1 MIIDVHGHFT
11 TTPPQVADFRQRQ
24 QQWFKTHG
32 TALPDAPPAVT
43 DDEIR
48 EGIEPRQL
56 RRMMERGVDLTIFS
70 PRAIGMD
77 HHTCDEASN
86 IVWARYCNDLID
98 RVCRLYPERFI
109 GVCQLPQAAGVR
121 PGAAV
126 LEEIDRRIGEQGFIG
141 VNLNPDPTGGRWS
154 DPPLWDK
161 DWWYPLYERLVHWDV
176 PAMLHVS
183 GCCNPHFEPAVA
195 SHYLNGDT
203 TAFVQ
208 CMTSEVFRD
217 FPSLRFVIPHGGG
230 AVPFH
235 WGRFRGLAQ
244 DRGLPELEE
253 GVLRNVW
260 FDTCV
265 YHQAGIDLMGRV
277 LPAKNI
283 LFASE
288 TFGAVQG
295 IDPRNNQAFDDTQ
308 RYIDAS
314 PEFDERTRR
323 SVYALNALQVYPRLR
338 QHAAV
343 ARWLATTGQ
352 GDG

>member
-141 VNLNPDPTGGRWS
+141 VNLNPDPTRGRWS

>member
-24 QQWFKTHG
+24 KQWFNAQG
-32 TALPDAPPAVT
+32 TALPEAPPEVT

-48 EGIEPRQL
+48 EGIEPNQL
-56 RRMMERGVDLTIFS
+56 RRMTARGVDLTIFS

-126 LEEIDRRIGEQGFIG
+126 IAEIDRRIGEQGFIG
-141 VNLNPDPTGGRWS
+141 VNLNPDPTGGRWI

-161 DWWYPLYERLVHWDV
+161 DWWYPLYERLVHWDI

-208 CMTSEVFRD
+208 CMTSEVFKD

-277 LPAKNI
+277 LPEKNI

-295 IDPRNNQAFDDTQ
+295 IDPRTNQAFDDTQ

-323 SVYALNALQVYPRLR
+323 SVYALNALQVYPRLQ
-338 QHAAV
+338 QHPAV
-343 ARWLATTGQ
+343 ARWLAAAGQ
-352 GDG
+352 GEG

>member
-195 SHYLNGDT
+195 SHYLYGDN

-352 GDG
+352 GEG

>member
-126 LEEIDRRIGEQGFIG
+126 IEEMDRRIGEQGFIG

-161 DWWYPLYERLVHWDV
+161 NWWYPLYERLVHWDV

-352 GDG
+352 GEG

>member
-24 QQWFKTHG
+24 QQWFNAHG
-32 TALPDAPPAVT
+32 SALPDAPPAVS
-43 DDEIR
+43 DEEIR

-56 RRMMERGVDLTIFS
+56 RRMKERGVDLTIFS

-86 IVWARYCNDLID
+86 IVWARSCNDLID
-98 RVCRLYPERFI
+98 RVCRLYPEQFI

-126 LEEIDRRIGEQGFIG
+126 IEEIDRRIGEQGFIG

-161 DWWYPLYERLVHWDV
+161 DWWYPVYERLVHWDV

-208 CMTSEVFRD
+208 CMTSSVFQD

-295 IDPRNNQAFDDTQ
+295 IDPRTNQAFDDTQ

-314 PEFDERTRR
+314 PEFDDRSRR
-323 SVYALNALQVYPRLR
+323 SVYALHALQVYPRLR
-338 QHAAV
+338 QHAGV
-343 ARWLATTGQ
+343 ARWLASGPM
-352 GDG
+352 

>member
-343 ARWLATTGQ
+343 ARWLATIGQ
-352 GDG
+352 GEG